1 MIFFSVG
8 EYEENKEINENES
21 SSSSS
26 SSSSSLP
33 SSSPRPF
40 HNDINYNINKNH
52 YNKNSH
58 IKCFIC
64 GKYGHISNECR
75 EKNDDLCIKC
85 LQKNH
90 KGKECPNEKCY
101 YCKRK
106 GHESLFCPLKRKNQN
121 NYKNKYIPPKIS
133 KCTRCLN
140 NGHESIECLIKPN
153 EIHINNPSKMPLCS
167 FCKSPNHYICPFT
180 DNVYVISDYDS
191 DNVNLDDDEDD
202 KNKNDKIKN
211 NKNKKNNYIN
221 NSFIKNYRVKR
232 NDFDSIIQYFINENK
247 KYEKEDIIL
256 GNFCNDTTKEQIK
269 NTNFCCKC
277 GKSHYYKDCCK
288 LTTKKKYINEE
299 NDDYFIKLKNPNNFI
314 HKKNPL
320 KFEPL
325 SKTEY
330 KINHHDMRYDYYDQN
345 DSSGESFKE
354 MFRKKK

>member
-8 EYEENKEINENES
+8 EYEEIKEINENNS
-21 SSSSS
+21 SSSPL
-26 SSSSSLP
+26 SSLC
-33 SSSPRPF
+33 SSPRIF
-40 HNDINYNINKNH
+40 HNDINYNVNKNH

-64 GKYGHISNECR
+64 GKYGHISTECR

-90 KGKECPNEKCY
+90 KGKECPNEKCC

-121 NYKNKYIPPKIS
+121 NYKNKYIPSKIS

-153 EIHINNPSKMPLCS
+153 EIHINNPSKVPLCC
-167 FCKSPNHYICPFT
+167 FCQSPNHYICPFT

-191 DNVNLDDDEDD
+191 DNVNVDDDEDD
-202 KNKNDKIKN
+202 NNKNKNDKN
-211 NKNKKNNYIN
+211 NKKNNYIN
-221 NSFIKNYRVKR
+221 NSFIKNYKVKR
-232 NDFDSIIQYFINENK
+232 NNFDSIIQYFLNESK

-256 GNFCNDTTKEQIK
+256 GKFCNDTTKEQIK
-269 NTNFCCKC
+269 DTNFCCKC
-277 GKSHYYKDCCK
+277 GKPHYYKDCSK

-299 NDDYFIKLKNPNNFI
+299 NDDYYIKLKNPNNFI
-314 HKKNPL
+314 HKKNPF